1 MTKYLEIFRRLIVF
15 FIWASGG
22 FVAAI
27 LIGSFMVD
35 GRFGTLYLSSVVMV
49 CSWVIV
55 KLVDW
60 LFLKLKQRHSD

>member
-22 FVAAI
+22 FIALI
-27 LIGSFMVD
+27 LIGGFMVV
-35 GRFGTLYLSSVVMV
+35 GRFSTLYLSSVVMV

-60 LFLKLKQRHSD
+60 LFLKLKQNYF